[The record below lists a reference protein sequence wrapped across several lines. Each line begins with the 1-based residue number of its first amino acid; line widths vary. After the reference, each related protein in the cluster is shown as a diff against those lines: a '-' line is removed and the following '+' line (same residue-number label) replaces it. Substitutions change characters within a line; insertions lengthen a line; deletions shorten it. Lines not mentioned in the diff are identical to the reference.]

1 MKQNVRIAA
10 QNRNFI
16 LYILIAL
23 MMITGALSQETKAQ
37 SEFLTATESAK
48 ASVYRLI
55 PSMPLTDEP
64 CTEKMIGTQTKLPL
78 IRAFRPIRRVFRA
91 LIAQIYVCA
100 ATQAAHQGE
109 LLRQNASQTWICAQ
123 GLVTTI
129 QYIHD
134 LDGKKSA

>member
-1 MKQNVRIAA
+1 MKQNVRIVA

-23 MMITGALSQETKAQ
+23 MMITGALSQETRAQ
-37 SEFLTATESAK
+37 SEFLTATESAQ

-55 PSMPLTDEP
+55 PGMPLTDEP
-64 CTEKMIGTQTKLPL
+64 CTEKMIGTQTKLPV
-78 IRAFRPIRRVFRA
+78 IRAFRPLRRAFRA
-91 LIAQIYVCA
+91 LLAEICVCA
-100 ATQAAHQGE
+100 VVLTAHQGG
-109 LLRQNASQTWICAQ
+109 LLQQGASQAQVCGQ

>member
-23 MMITGALSQETKAQ
+23 MMITGALSQETRAQ

-91 LIAQIYVCA
+91 LMTQIYVCG